1 MVKKIQIL
9 DNYLDDAKV
18 EVTFYNGLT
27 RIHIKELL
35 FFKGMELPDQLK
47 LFYEQTNGLM
57 IDSEYFLDDLDDP
70 SHLLINSCENLIFTK
85 KKVNHLPDNRFILF
99 ATNDEEAF
107 YLLDT
112 KNLDPNGNPLIL
124 LTMPA
129 YHIYIPLT
137 NSFDAF
143 LESSCLGIL
152 GLLESFGKEQ
162 PIPPT
167 RISRK
172 LLKKNKTALALLK
185 NMFETSKREFDLI
198 ELWHVPEKTKK
209 VIQKSISN
217 WFKEIQRLLTI
228 FK

>member
-1 MVKKIQIL
+1 VKEIQIL
-9 DNYLDDAKV
+9 DNYLDDSKV
-18 EVTFYNGLT
+18 EVIFYNGLT

-35 FFKGMELPDQLK
+35 FFKDMVLPDHLK

-70 SHLLINSCENLIFTK
+70 SHLLINSCENLILTK
-85 KKVNHLPDNRFILF
+85 KKVNLLPDNRFILF
-99 ATNDEEAF
+99 ATNEEEAF
-107 YLLDT
+107 YLLDM

-124 LTMPA
+124 LTMPT
-129 YHIYIPLT
+129 YRVYIPLT
-137 NSFDAF
+137 NSFDVF

-152 GLLESFGKEQ
+152 GIMESFGKEE

-167 RISRK
+167 GISRK
-172 LLKKNKTALALLK
+172 LMKKNKTVLALLK

-209 VIQKSISN
+209 VIQRSIAN
-217 WFKEIQRLLTI
+217 WLKEIQRLLTI

>member
-1 MVKKIQIL
+1 MKKIQIL
-9 DNYLDDAKV
+9 DNYLDDSRV

-35 FFKGMELPDQLK
+35 FFKNMELPDHLK

-57 IDSEYFLDDLDDP
+57 IDSEYFLDDLEDP
-70 SHLLINSCENLIFTK
+70 SHLLINSCENLILTR

-107 YLLDT
+107 YLLDM
-112 KNLDPNGNPLIL
+112 KNLDPDGNPLVL

-129 YHIYIPLT
+129 YHVYIPLT
-137 NSFDAF
+137 NSFDVF

-152 GLLESFGKEQ
+152 GILESFGKEQ
-162 PIPPT
+162 PIPLSAV
-167 RISRK
+167 SRK
-172 LLKKNKTALALLK
+172 LMKKNKIVLALLK

-198 ELWHVPEKTKK
+198 ELWHVPDKTKK

>member
-1 MVKKIQIL
+1 MNKIQIL
-9 DNYLDDAKV
+9 DNYLDDSKV
-18 EVTFYNGLT
+18 EITFFNGLT

-35 FFKGMELPDQLK
+35 FFKDMELPDHLK

-70 SHLLINSCENLIFTK
+70 TNLLINSCENLFFTK
-85 KKVNHLPDNRFILF
+85 KKVNQLPDKRFILF

-107 YLLDT
+107 YLLDM
-112 KNLDPNGNPLIL
+112 KNLDPEGNPLIL

-129 YHIYIPLT
+129 YQIYIPLT
-137 NSFDAF
+137 NSFDVF

-152 GLLESFGKEQ
+152 GILESFGKEQ
-162 PIPPT
+162 PIRPNS
-167 RISRK
+167 ISRK
-172 LLKKNKTALALLK
+172 LMKKNKTVLALLK

-198 ELWHVPEKTKK
+198 DLWHMPDKTKK
-209 VIQKSISN
+209 IIQKSISN